1 MLRFSAGCIVALLS
15 IVATAS
21 SRSQQVVERDIWV
34 LPPPLHPCVVP
45 ELAGHVFESGF
56 VPGGVEYLP
65 GRCGE
70 IKATST
76 GERTNLRGLT
86 VPEALNRLVQSDARY
101 RWEERNGVFVIR
113 PLDAW
118 SDRGHFLHRTISV
131 AFTDRNVGGALSALL
146 TAIGPTRHIGEPR
159 TYNTP
164 DMNRQFSVALNTTS
178 VLDGLNAIVRTHGRL
193 KWSVSYCQPQR
204 RVESAMVML
213 RTHDGGSLGG
223 QPVGFVTDENGRS
236 YNPCT
241 TPSR

>member
-1 MLRFSAGCIVALLS
+1 MLRFGAGCVVVLLS
-15 IVATAS
+15 VVATAS
-21 SRSQQVVERDIWV
+21 SRSQRVVERDIWV

-45 ELAGHVFESGF
+45 ETAGHVFESGL

-70 IKATST
+70 LKATAT

-86 VPEALNRLVQSDARY
+86 VPEALNRLVQRDPRY
-101 RWEERNGVFVIR
+101 RWEERDGVFVVR

-118 SDRGHFLHRTISV
+118 NDRSHFLHRTIAL
-131 AFTDRNVGGALSALL
+131 AFTDQNVGGALFAVL
-146 TAIGPTRHIGEPR
+146 TAIGPTRFVGEPR

-164 DMNRQFSVALNTTS
+164 DMNRQFSVALGTTS
-178 VLDGLNAIVRTHGRL
+178 ALDGLNAVVRTHGRL
-193 KWSVSYCQPQR
+193 NWSVSFCQPQR
-204 RVESAMVML
+204 RVDSASLML
-213 RTHDGGSLGG
+213 RTYDGGGLGG
-223 QPVGFVTDENGRS
+223 QPVGFVTDESGRS